1 MMVVRLV
8 VALDLGTTYSGY
20 AFSASSD
27 PLTIVSNVWNSGSGQ
42 LMSSK
47 SPTCVLLHND
57 MFHSFGYDA
66 ENKYVQVI
74 DDEDRNDWRL
84 FRRFKM
90 VLHKQATLSRSTTT
104 IADTRGDYMEA
115 FPIFTMALGYLK
127 KSALEHIKKQRG
139 EVSMEN
145 VTFVITVPAIWDDN
159 AKQFMREAATE
170 AGIDT
175 SKLKFALEPEAA
187 SIWCESHSAEASIA
201 LAGTGTR
208 YMVVDLGGGTADI
221 SVHERNEDGTLREI
235 HRASGGNWGGT
246 NVDAKFIELLQ
257 DLFGREILH
266 AWKRDNQD
274 DYMELLRT
282 FEAEKLAFGPDLDTK
297 LTLEVPE
304 SLFDSTTLDLTR
316 YEDKIEVKPYKLRFE
331 TKNFGTIFFDDLITK
346 IVNHL
351 KKLFEKSGLEFVQTI
366 VLVGGFAEC
375 RYLQVKVKA
384 EFSEKRLIVP
394 DDPGMSVLK
403 GAVKYGHFP
412 LIVTSRIMRYT
423 YGIEAR
429 RKFDERIH
437 KHIKPVYNQEANC
450 HVVEKCFQMF
460 VPVDKE
466 IKTDSKFTQTFKT
479 FYGCNETH
487 INIFRSPQ
495 KAPSMVTD
503 PECVKVGTVKIR
515 HSKEPFKIY
524 VTFMFGKTELI
535 VKARIQETGKEAI
548 VKLDCL
554 NDTHL

>member
-90 VLHKQATLSRSTTT
+90 VLHKQATVSRSTTT

-115 FPIFTMALGYLK
+115 FPIFTMALEYLK

-221 SVHERNEDGTLREI
+221 SVHERNEDGTLRKY
-235 HRASGGNWGGT
+235 T
-246 NVDAKFIELLQ
+246 ELVVVIGVERMLMPSS
-257 DLFGREILH
+257 LNCYKTCLVEKYCMHGREI
-266 AWKRDNQD
+266 
-274 DYMELLRT
+274 
-282 FEAEKLAFGPDLDTK
+282 TK
-297 LTLEVPE
+297 MIIWN
-304 SLFDSTTLDLTR
+304 S
-316 YEDKIEVKPYKLRFE
+316 
-331 TKNFGTIFFDDLITK
+331 
-346 IVNHL
+346 
-351 KKLFEKSGLEFVQTI
+351 
-366 VLVGGFAEC
+366 
-375 RYLQVKVKA
+375 
-384 EFSEKRLIVP
+384 
-394 DDPGMSVLK
+394 
-403 GAVKYGHFP
+403 
-412 LIVTSRIMRYT
+412 
-423 YGIEAR
+423 
-429 RKFDERIH
+429 
-437 KHIKPVYNQEANC
+437 
-450 HVVEKCFQMF
+450 
-460 VPVDKE
+460 
-466 IKTDSKFTQTFKT
+466 
-479 FYGCNETH
+479 
-487 INIFRSPQ
+487 
-495 KAPSMVTD
+495 
-503 PECVKVGTVKIR
+503 
-515 HSKEPFKIY
+515 
-524 VTFMFGKTELI
+524 
-535 VKARIQETGKEAI
+535 
-548 VKLDCL
+548 
-554 NDTHL
+554 